1 MVGLVLAGEA
11 VFSLPFHVTRYFR
24 PTFLDVFGF
33 SNSDLGRAQAAYGVV
48 AMVAYFPGGPLA
60 DRFPARILLVVSLLL
75 TAGGG
80 LYMATIPSV
89 TGMALLWAFWGG
101 TTILLL
107 WAALI
112 RATREWGGTNSQ
124 GRAFGILDGGRG
136 LVSALLAF
144 FAAQAFTVLMP
155 DNPEAATSAERLSAL
170 QNIIYTYVAAT
181 AGTALFVWFALPQGS
196 DTPAKTSAT
205 KGLWAH
211 VAPVV
216 RMPAIWLQAVIVVTA
231 YVAYKGTDNYGLFA
245 RDVYGLDEV
254 ESAWIS
260 TVSAWVRPVAA
271 LAAGWLAD
279 RVLSSRVVSGCFSVL
294 VVTFSV
300 LALAPP
306 THGVLAV
313 LVIEIVV
320 ACIAVYGLRGVYF
333 ALFEEAAVPRA
344 VTGTA
349 VGIVSV
355 VGYTPDI
362 FVGLVSGHLLDTYPG
377 LPGHRYFFLFLA
389 TTAALGFLASV
400 SFARIARTQRAT
412 QSASSSTAS
421 TVSSQAEGSAPGS
434 P

>member
-1 MVGLVLAGEA
+1 MISLVLAGEA

-33 SNSDLGRAQAAYGVV
+33 TNSDLGRAQAAYGIV

-60 DRFPARILLVVSLLL
+60 DRFSARVLLVVSLVL

-89 TGMALLWAFWGG
+89 TGMALLWAFWGV

-112 RATREWGGTNSQ
+112 RATREWGGTDSQ

-136 LVSALLAF
+136 LASALLAL
-144 FAAQAFTVLMP
+144 FAAQAFSFLMP
-155 DNPEAATSAERLSAL
+155 DNPEAATDAERLAAL

-181 AGTALFVWFALPQGS
+181 LGTALVVWFGLPRNSGMS
-196 DTPAKTSAT
+196 TRRANEP
-205 KGLWAH
+205 GLWAH
-211 VAPVV
+211 VGPVI
-216 RMPAIWLQAVIVVTA
+216 RMPAIWLQAMIVIAA

-254 ESAWIS
+254 EAAWIS

-271 LAAGWLAD
+271 LCAGWLAD
-279 RVLSSRVVSGCFSVL
+279 RLLSSRVVSACFSIL
-294 VVTFSV
+294 VVTFTV

-306 THGVLAV
+306 TPGILGL
-313 LVIEIVV
+313 LVVEIVV

-333 ALFEEAAVPRA
+333 ALFEEASVPRA

-377 LPGHRYFFLFLA
+377 LPGHQYFFLFLA
-389 TTAALGFLASV
+389 TASGLGLAASLLFG
-400 SFARIARTQRAT
+400 RIARTQPRI
-412 QSASSSTAS
+412 QSASRSTA
-421 TVSSQAEGSAPGS
+421 
-434 P
+434 